1 METSFMYHAFGIR
14 EQECT
19 RTRYEGG
26 KIVLEIRTREDE
38 LYCAKCGSR
47 HVIKSGSTLRHLR
60 CVPVGSRPTMLEMTV
75 QRLECKDCGAIQ
87 QEKIHFVRGKERYT
101 YRMRRYVLDL
111 CRIGT
116 IADVAKQVH
125 MSWDTVKDI
134 LKADLGR
141 KYSRPDLKGL
151 RYIGIDEFA
160 VAKGHVYMT
169 IVVDLESGRIV
180 YVGNGKGADALDGLW
195 PKLARAGCRIE
206 AVSTDLSEAFI
217 SAVREHLPDAVQIFD
232 HFHIVKLMNEKL
244 DKVRRDTYNQET
256 DENKRRLIKGQ
267 RWLLLANGDSL
278 SPKAEE
284 RLCKALDINRPLAT
298 AYYLKESL
306 RRVWRQDNKQDAAIV
321 LADWIDQARQSGL
334 RPIESIAD
342 TLSRHSDGILA
353 WYDYRISNGK
363 LEGINNK
370 IKTMKRQAYGY
381 RDMAFFK
388 LKLLSLHDSTYPFSG

>member
-1 METSFMYHAFGIR
+1 METSFMYHCLGIR
-14 EQECT
+14 DQECT
-19 RTRYEGG
+19 CTRYEGG
-26 KIVLEIRTREDE
+26 RIIFKIRTRDDK
-38 LYCAKCGSR
+38 LYCARCGSR
-47 HVIKSGSTLRHLR
+47 HVIKSGSTVRR
-60 CVPVGSRPTMLEMTV
+60 FRSVPIGSRQIILEMTV

-87 QEKIHFVRGKERYT
+87 QERVHFVRGKERYT
-101 YRMRRYVLDL
+101 YRMKRFVLDL

-134 LKADLGR
+134 LKAELGR
-141 KYSRPDLKGL
+141 KYSRPDLKEP

-160 VAKGHVYMT
+160 VAKGQVYMT
-169 IVVDLESGRIV
+169 IVVDLECGGIV

-195 PKLARAGCRIE
+195 PKLERAGCRIE
-206 AVSTDLSEAFI
+206 AVTTDLSEAFI

-267 RWLLLANGDSL
+267 RWLLLANGDNL

-284 RLCKALDINRPLAT
+284 RLYKALDINRPLAT

-306 RRVWRQDNKQDAAIV
+306 RRVWWQENKQDAAIV
-321 LADWIDQARQSGL
+321 LDDWIEQARQSGL
-334 RPIESIAD
+334 KPIESIAD
-342 TLSRHSDGILA
+342 TLARHRKGILA

-381 RDMAFFK
+381 RDMSFFK